1 MNTQKS
7 SSRRAGQSRVFMI
20 HDVAP
25 AQWTPRRASLS
36 PPEASQV
43 SATVASAPRLSSRR
57 RLKNPSM
64 QSLVRWLKKY
74 GFIVAALVV
83 VIGIVRLSAAP
94 SISGPI
100 IAAYAIGVFM
110 LRISSRV
117 TFGLAFLALIGV
129 AIELLLLPEVGRA
142 NNGALLVFLL
152 LGVALVS
159 SVFETRRLE
168 AKNKILRRR

>member
-1 MNTQKS
+1 MNTPKS
-7 SSRRAGQSRVFMI
+7 SSRRVGQSRVFMI

-25 AQWTPRRASLS
+25 VKWTPRRASLNQ
-36 PPEASQV
+36 PGASQA
-43 SATVASAPRLSSRR
+43 SAVVASAPRVSSQR
-57 RLKNPSM
+57 RLKKPSVQHLM
-64 QSLVRWLKKY
+64 QWLKKY
-74 GFIVAALVV
+74 GLIVAALIV

-94 SISGPI
+94 SVSGPI

-129 AIELLLLPEVGRA
+129 VIELLLLPEADRV

-168 AKNKILRRR
+168 AKNKISRRR